1 MIKKILTLNFII
13 IFSVFAQNAGES
25 GLSFLKIGP
34 SAKTI
39 AVSDI
44 GFLDG
49 DVSSVYYNPATV
61 NLNNS
66 AGIMFSHQAWIQDLS
81 SQFVGANFSLWGI
94 PFSVGANT
102 TKVNDFEVR
111 TQPTETPQSTF
122 DVNYFYGNLSSGFGL
137 TENIYF
143 GFSIKYLYE
152 SIFTDDAAGLGYDL
166 GLIYTDILENLN
178 LGLSVRNLGSMNN
191 LRLEKTKLPS
201 DLLLNATYKFSV
213 ESASLEIL
221 PVFGIQNYF
230 DSEITHIHFGSEIG
244 YDKQFFLRLG
254 YVNGIESRNISFG
267 AGVFYKGF
275 NLDYAFTPFTYN
287 IGNANT
293 ISLQYIF

>member
-1 MIKKILTLNFII
+1 MIKKIFALNFII
-13 IFSVFAQNAGES
+13 VFSVFAQNAGES

-49 DVSSVYYNPATV
+49 NVSSVYYNPAAV
-61 NLNNS
+61 NLNNTAS
-66 AGIMFSHQAWIQDLS
+66 IMFSHQAWIQDLS
-81 SQFVGANFSLWGI
+81 CQVVGSNFILWGI
-94 PFSVGANT
+94 PLSISANT
-102 TKVNDFEVR
+102 TKIKDFEVR
-111 TQPTETPQSTF
+111 TQPSEKPQSTF

-152 SIFTDDAAGLGYDL
+152 SIFTDDATGFGYDL
-166 GLIYTDILENLN
+166 GLIYADIFENLN
-178 LGLSVRNLGSMNN
+178 FGLSVRNLGNMNN
-191 LRLEKTKLPS
+191 LRFEKTKLPS

-213 ESASLEIL
+213 ESASLEII

-230 DSEITHIHFGSEIG
+230 DAEIIHIHFGSEIG

-267 AGVFYKGF
+267 AGVFYNGF
-275 NLDYAFTPFTYN
+275 NLDYAFTPFNYN

-293 ISLQYIF
+293 ISLQYVF